1 MTDIESSNPA
11 SSKTTPGQS
20 SHEQRPTSNAGVA
33 IDKKTQ
39 PVTYG
44 IALRCVVGGV
54 LMGMANLVPG
64 ISGGTM
70 LLAAGI
76 YPRFIG
82 SVADFTSL
90 KWRRSSLLTLGLVL
104 GAAAVT
110 IPLLAGTV
118 KNLVIN
124 HQWVMYSLFIG
135 LTLGGIPVVWK
146 MIDRVTV
153 GVWTGAVVGFVVM
166 AAVALVQSL
175 GVKTTTASDSLP
187 LMFTAGVI
195 GASAMILPGISGGY
209 LMLVLGVYVP
219 VLGAIDTVR
228 EAVETASFQQ
238 AIHPMLT
245 IILPLGIGV
254 VIGVVAVSNLLKW
267 LLARHAGPTLGVLLG
282 LLIGAVIGLWPFQE
296 PVKPVVGQ
304 VVKGQVMTEEKIAE
318 LKKDDWPTRKFTPEI
333 GQIVGAIGLVFV
345 GFSMTMAIARFSNER
360 KAVLAGEAKNS
371 S

>member
-1 MTDIESSNPA
+1 MTNGETANPGSSNERQV
-11 SSKTTPGQS
+11 TGD
-20 SHEQRPTSNAGVA
+20 AGFA
-33 IDKKTQ
+33 TDKKTQ
-39 PVTYG
+39 PVSYG

-82 SVADFTSL
+82 SVADITTL
-90 KWRRSSLLTLGLVL
+90 KWRRASLLTLGLVL

-110 IPLLAGTV
+110 VPLLAGTV
-118 KNLVIN
+118 KDLVIN

-135 LTLGGIPVVWK
+135 LTLGGVPVVWK

-166 AAVALVQSL
+166 AAVASVQSL
-175 GVKTTTASDSLP
+175 GVKSTTASDSLP

-219 VLGAIDTVR
+219 VLGAIDTVLK
-228 EAVETASFQQ
+228 AVESASFQQ
-238 AIHPMLT
+238 AINPMLT
-245 IILPLGIGV
+245 IILPLGVGV
-254 VIGVVAVSNLLKW
+254 VIGVIAVSNALKW
-267 LLARHAGPTLGVLLG
+267 LLARYAGPSLGVLLG
-282 LLIGAVIGLWPFQE
+282 LLVGAIIGLWPFQE

-304 VVKGQVMTEEKIAE
+304 VVKGQVMTKEKITE
-318 LKKDDWPTRKFTPEI
+318 LNKDDWPTRKFSPTI
-333 GQIVGAIGLVFV
+333 GHIAGAIGLMLV
-345 GFSMTMAIARFSNER
+345 GFSVTMAIARFSHER
-360 KAVLAGEAKNS
+360 KAVLAGETKNS

>member
-1 MTDIESSNPA
+1 MSNGETANPGSSNKRQVTGNEL
-11 SSKTTPGQS
+11 KTTS
-20 SHEQRPTSNAGVA
+20 DAG
-33 IDKKTQ
+33 ISTDKKTR

-44 IALRCVVGGV
+44 IALRCVGGGV

-82 SVADFTSL
+82 SVADVTSL
-90 KWRRSSLLTLGLVL
+90 KWRRSSLLTLALVL
-104 GAAAVT
+104 GATAVT

-118 KNLVIN
+118 KDLVIN
-124 HQWVMYSLFIG
+124 HQWIMYSLFIG
-135 LTLGGIPVVWK
+135 LTLGGVPVVWK
-146 MIDRVTV
+146 MIDRMTA
-153 GVWTGAVVGFVVM
+153 GVWTGAFVGFVVM
-166 AAVALVQSL
+166 AAVASIQSL
-175 GVKTTTASDSLP
+175 QVKTTTASDSLP

-228 EAVETASFQQ
+228 EAVETTNFQQ
-238 AIHPMLT
+238 AIHPTLT

-254 VIGVVAVSNLLKW
+254 VIGVVAVSNALKW
-267 LLARHAGPTLGVLLG
+267 LLARYAGATLGVLLG

-304 VVKGQVMTEEKIAE
+304 VVKGQVMTKEKIGE
-318 LKKDDWPTRKFTPEI
+318 LKKDDWPTRKFTPATGHI
-333 GQIVGAIGLVFV
+333 IGAIGLALV
-345 GFSMTMAIARFSNER
+345 GFAMTMTIARFSNER
-360 KAVLAGEAKNS
+360 KAVLADEAKNS

>member
-1 MTDIESSNPA
+1 MNNGETANPGSSNERQVTGDELRATSDA
-11 SSKTTPGQS
+11 S
-20 SHEQRPTSNAGVA
+20 VA
-33 IDKKTQ
+33 TDKKTQ

-44 IALRCVVGGV
+44 IALRCVGGGV

-82 SVADFTSL
+82 SVADVTSL

-118 KNLVIN
+118 KDLVVN

-135 LTLGGIPVVWK
+135 LTLGGVPVVWK
-146 MIDRVTV
+146 MIDRVTA
-153 GVWTGAVVGFVVM
+153 GVWAGAVVGFVVM
-166 AAVALVQSL
+166 AVVASVQSL
-175 GVKTTTASDSLP
+175 GVKTTSASDSLP
-187 LMFTAGVI
+187 LMFTAGVV

-228 EAVETASFQQ
+228 EAVESANFQQ
-238 AIHPMLT
+238 AIHPTLT
-245 IILPLGIGV
+245 IILPLGVGV
-254 VIGVVAVSNLLKW
+254 VIGVVAVSNALKW
-267 LLARHAGPTLGVLLG
+267 LLARYAGLTLGVLLG
-282 LLIGAVIGLWPFQE
+282 LLVGAVIGLWPFQE

-304 VVKGQVMTEEKIAE
+304 VVKGQVMTKEKITE

-333 GQIVGAIGLVFV
+333 GHIAGAIGLVLV
-345 GFSMTMAIARFSNER
+345 GFSVTMAIARSSNER